1 LQEGDSRIFEFRCKV
16 GCLLVKVKAESEKG
30 EQGLIHTRNRFN
42 KNAGE
47 LAILEEKIVGPLQ
60 CGLEL
65 SQGAN
70 RICGG
75 EGGEERKKRKLRR
88 GDFQKNGDPK
98 SKWVFRQPR
107 FSGSSVASGLD
118 LGSEDCRC
126 RWKLSAE
133 NLLRRGAGFKDRRAA
148 VEGGFRRK
156 KEVDVSGLERI
167 GQGGGFRERN
177 CRRS

>member
-1 LQEGDSRIFEFRCKV
+1 M
-16 GCLLVKVKAESEKG
+16 VKVEAESEKG

-60 CGLEL
+60 PGLEL
-65 SQGAN
+65 SQGAD
-70 RICGG
+70 RVCGG

-88 GDFQKNGDPK
+88 GHFQKNGDPK

-107 FSGSSVASGLD
+107 FSGSSVTSGLD

-126 RWKLSAE
+126 GWKLGAE
-133 NLLRRGAGFKDRRAA
+133 NLLRRGAGFEDRRAA
-148 VEGGFRRK
+148 MEGGFRRK
-156 KEVDVSGLERI
+156 QEVDVSGLEGI
-167 GQGGGFRERN
+167 GEGGGFRVRN

>member
-1 LQEGDSRIFEFRCKV
+1 LQERDGRIFEFRWKV
-16 GCLLVKVKAESEKG
+16 GCLLVKIEPESEKG
-30 EQGLIHTRNRFN
+30 ERGLIHPRNRFN

-65 SQGAN
+65 SQGAQ
-70 RICGG
+70 RVCGG

-88 GDFQKNGDPK
+88 GYFQKNGDPK
-98 SKWVFRQPR
+98 AKWIFRQPR
-107 FSGSSVASGLD
+107 FSGSSVTSGLD

-126 RWKLSAE
+126 GWKLGAE
-133 NLLRRGAGFKDRRAA
+133 NLLRRGAGFKDRRTA
-148 VEGGFRRK
+148 VEGRVGRE

-167 GQGGGFRERN
+167 GEGSGFRGKN
-177 CRRS
+177 CRRN

>member
-1 LQEGDSRIFEFRCKV
+1 LQEGDGRIFELRWKV

-30 EQGLIHTRNRFN
+30 ERGLIHPRNRFN

-107 FSGSSVASGLD
+107 FSGSSVAFGLD
-118 LGSEDCRC
+118 LGSQDCRC
-126 RWKLSAE
+126 GWKLGAE
-133 NLLRRGAGFKDRRAA
+133 NLLRRGAGFKDRRTA
-148 VEGGFRRK
+148 VEGGVGRE

-167 GQGGGFRERN
+167 GEGSGFRGRN

>member
-1 LQEGDSRIFEFRCKV
+1 M
-16 GCLLVKVKAESEKG
+16 VKVKAESEKG
-30 EQGLIHTRNRFN
+30 ERGLIHPRNRFN

-47 LAILEEKIVGPLQ
+47 LAIFKEKIVGPLQ
-60 CGLEL
+60 RWLDL
-65 SQGAN
+65 SQGADCV
-70 RICGG
+70 CGG
-75 EGGEERKKRKLRR
+75 EGGEERKKGKLRR

-107 FSGSSVASGLD
+107 FSGSSVTSGLD

-148 VEGGFRRK
+148 MEGGFRRK
-156 KEVDVSGLERI
+156 EEVDVSGLERI